1 MKISKNTPDLMVIDD
16 RPWFIGLFLIGFIA
30 IFASIGA
37 TMLYSGLLGGVFMLL
52 IAGAIFTGF
61 YFLVERTQLVLDASA
76 GKLEIRKKSM
86 RRMKRDKYA
95 LKELRHTTVDSRTSS
110 SSSGNST
117 KTSRLVLVFNGENGE
132 TDTPLTA
139 AYTSGGAA
147 ERISPVVNA
156 WLEAVKS

>member
-16 RPWFIGLFLIGFIA
+16 RPWLLGLLLIGFIA

-37 TMLYSGLLGGVFMLL
+37 TMLYDGLLGGIIMFL
-52 IAGAIFTGF
+52 IAGVIFAGF

-95 LKELRHTTVDSRTSS
+95 LKNLRRTTVSTRTSS
-110 SSSGNST
+110 NSSGGST
-117 KTSRLVLVFNGENGE
+117 KTSRLVLVFIDGNGE
-132 TDTPLTA
+132 TGTPLTA

-156 WLEAVKS
+156 WLEAANS